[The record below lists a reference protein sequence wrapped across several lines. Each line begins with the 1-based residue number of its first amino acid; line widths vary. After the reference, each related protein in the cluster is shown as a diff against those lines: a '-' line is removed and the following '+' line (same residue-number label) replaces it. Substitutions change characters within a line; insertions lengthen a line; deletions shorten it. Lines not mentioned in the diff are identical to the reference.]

1 MKISEAFD
9 AYRQQEIRGRGCSPN
24 TDTGYYYASKV
35 ILEHFGDENIKK
47 ITLADISQF
56 YLSLIEPNIG
66 SKRRVSRNTA
76 MEYVS
81 KLRNVIRF
89 CRRRGLK
96 VINPDDIKTPKPE
109 KHQARFIVS
118 EDYERFLSEISRP
131 RRGYSKLNRQRN
143 IVITK
148 MLFFTGLRIGELCA
162 LNRDSIHDKQFSVVG
177 KSKDPRPCFITKDIE
192 QEIKR
197 YLSMREDSNPAL
209 FIANETGERVRPGN
223 IQRIF
228 RKISAKAGMPKVTP
242 HTLRHSFATR
252 MIEEGVDI
260 RYVAAFLG
268 HQSLN
273 TTKRYTHVRD
283 FKMRQIYQ
291 NVLEKA

>member
-1 MKISEAFD
+1 MKISEAFNE
-9 AYRQQEIRGRGCSPN
+9 YRQQEIRGKGCSPN
-24 TDTGYYYASKV
+24 TDTGYLYAAKV
-35 ILEHFGDENIKK
+35 IIEYFGDQNIKK
-47 ITLADISQF
+47 ITLSDISKF
-56 YLSLIEPNIG
+56 YLSLIEPTIG
-66 SKRRVSRNTA
+66 AKRRVSKNTA
-76 MEYVS
+76 REYVS
-81 KLRNVIRF
+81 KLRTVIRF
-89 CRRRGLK
+89 CRRHGIK

-109 KHQARFIVS
+109 KKQAGFVVC
-118 EDYERFLSEISRP
+118 EEYERFLEEISRP

-162 LNRDSIHDKQFSVVG
+162 LDKGQIHNRQFSVVG
-177 KSKDPRPCFITKDIE
+177 KSKEPRPCFITKDIE
-192 QEIKR
+192 QEIER
-197 YLSMREDSNPAL
+197 YLSMRDDSNPAL
-209 FIANETGERVRPGN
+209 FIANENGERVRPN
-223 IQRIF
+223 NVQRLF
-228 RKISAKAGMPKVTP
+228 RDVSCKAGMPKITP

-283 FKMRQIYQ
+283 HKMQQIYQ
-291 NVLEKA
+291 NVLEKG